1 MTAPVAEKK
10 ALYASATIN
19 LMMALSG
26 WLAYHYSNSQAILL
40 DGNYS
45 FIAFFVTLI
54 AIRISLIKSKLTETF
69 PFGQYVYEALFSF
82 GKGLMVIGILL
93 VALIMSISR
102 ISHYLNDSPVDVLNT
117 STVLIYTIVMLSMCV
132 PLAWFCQHENKKVN
146 NSSMILRAEYIGSKT
161 DAIMSFS
168 TGMVLFSIGFLD
180 INGRFGFLYYTGD
193 AILVIFLVL
202 YLVKD
207 PIALARDSFVE
218 MAGGTLQNKHEKQ
231 KIETLLSETL
241 TFDLIKSSYISKTGS
256 NYFVVAYIS
265 AQDIDNIGFEQL
277 EQLKQQ
283 TLAAL
288 KQNYPF
294 VMFEIALA

>member
-10 ALYASATIN
+10 ALYASAIIN

-69 PFGQYVYEALFSF
+69 SF

-102 ISHYLNDSPVDVLNT
+102 ISHYLNDAPVDVLNT
-117 STVLIYTIVMLSMCV
+117 STVLIYTIVMLVMCV
-132 PLAWFCQHENKKVN
+132 PLAWYCQHENKKVN

-168 TGMVLFSIGFLD
+168 TGLVLFSIGFLD

-193 AILVIFLVL
+193 AILVIFLVFF
-202 YLVKD
+202 LVKD

-218 MAGGTLQNKHEKQ
+218 MAGGTLQDKNEKQ
-231 KIETLLSETL
+231 KIETILSETL

-256 NYFVVAYIS
+256 NYFVVAYVS
-265 AQDIDNIGFEQL
+265 AQDIDHIGFEQL

-288 KQNYPF
+288 KQSYRF